1 METVSKILPFSFA
14 AGLISTC
21 LAAFMRL
28 QGHPSSVNLMIIGL
42 VFALLFMIL
51 ALIEIWNADHFQQRD
66 RVMWSIAVVF
76 LGTIGGLIYFMR
88 GRIRV

>member
-14 AGLISTC
+14 AVLISTC
-21 LAAFMRL
+21 LAVFMRL
-28 QGHPSSVNLMIIGL
+28 QGHPYSVNLMIIGL

-51 ALIEIWNADHFQQRD
+51 SLIEIWNTDHLQQRD

-76 LGTIGGLIYFMR
+76 L
-88 GRIRV
+88 